1 MLSAQILLRAGLPW
15 VYVGAVSCGAIL
27 SLYTLLVLR
36 NDTHLCKNEDEED
49 LLEEKQMRKKSDGSR
64 GNGLRY
70 IKVPYQLSRAP
81 IVGYH
86 KLIDFQDM
94 LVTCF
99 RPRDNHIRTIIS
111 LLIADKL
118 ISDLGIHS
126 EQGIVYIFSKEKF
139 NWTEQEYSTFKAI
152 STCTRGLGTMM
163 MTPFL
168 KMMRVSDPIISYL
181 GILSSTVSYYFCGLS
196 LAPWMLWMAATLG
209 SFRSM
214 TTAVAR

>member
-1 MLSAQILLRAGLPW
+1 M
-15 VYVGAVSCGAIL
+15 
-27 SLYTLLVLR
+27 
-36 NDTHLCKNEDEED
+36 
-49 LLEEKQMRKKSDGSR
+49 
-64 GNGLRY
+64 
-70 IKVPYQLSRAP
+70 
-81 IVGYH
+81 
-86 KLIDFQDM
+86 F
-94 LVTCF
+94 VTCF

-118 ISDLGIHS
+118 ISDLGVHS

-168 KMMRVSDPIISYL
+168 KMMSVSDPIISYL
-181 GILSSTVSYYFCGLS
+181 GILSSTVSYYLCGLS
-196 LAPWMLWMAATLG
+196 IAPWMLWMAATLG

-214 TTAVAR
+214 TTAVARWSARYAHKLVHNEITSCRSMASKLVEKNESANGSRS

>member
-1 MLSAQILLRAGLPW
+1 M
-15 VYVGAVSCGAIL
+15 
-27 SLYTLLVLR
+27 
-36 NDTHLCKNEDEED
+36 
-49 LLEEKQMRKKSDGSR
+49 
-64 GNGLRY
+64 
-70 IKVPYQLSRAP
+70 
-81 IVGYH
+81 
-86 KLIDFQDM
+86 F
-94 LVTCF
+94 VTCF

-118 ISDLGIHS
+118 ISDLGVHS

-168 KMMRVSDPIISYL
+168 KMMSVSDPIISYL
-181 GILSSTVSYYFCGLS
+181 GILSSTVSYYLCGLS
-196 LAPWMLWMAATLG
+196 IAPWMLWMAATLG